1 MGVAQ
6 DAYKLNSSDYEI
18 FYIMAKIS
26 IALKDKDA
34 AIGHLNRSLSK

>member
-1 MGVAQ
+1 MEVAK

-26 IALKDKDA
+26 EAMKDRDA
-34 AIGHLNRSLSK
+34 ALGHLNRSLTK